1 MSADPVVLDRDG
13 RSGAVEAAGQDH
25 VRVRLPG
32 GAVLQLPTDL
42 VRHQPDGSYRAE
54 VSFAELDPGDRTY
67 LHEVDE
73 QLRVETHA
81 RETGRVRA
89 RVVTETVEEP
99 VEAAGWRETVDVERV
114 PVGRPVDA
122 VAPLREEDGVTVI
135 PVYEEVLV
143 VEKRLVLREEVRLVT
158 RREPIPGP
166 GSITLRRQRVDV
178 ERLPPADAGAPDR

>member
-13 RSGAVEAAGQDH
+13 RSGAVEAAGGAH
-25 VRVRLPG
+25 VHVRLPG
-32 GAVLQLPTDL
+32 GAVVQLPPDL
-42 VRHQPDGSYRAE
+42 VRRQADGSYRAD
-54 VSFAELDPGDRTY
+54 VSFAELDPGGRTY

-73 QLRVETHA
+73 QLRVETRT

-89 RVVTETVEEP
+89 RVVTDTVEEP

-114 PVGRPVDA
+114 PVDRVVQA
-122 VAPLREEDGVTVI
+122 VEPPREEAGVTVI

-158 RREPIPGP
+158 RREPTPGP
-166 GSITLRRQRVDV
+166 GSILLRRQRVDV
-178 ERLPPADAGAPDR
+178 ERLPPSDADGPEG